1 MRGPACSAH
10 ICGSSHGDLK
20 RMFVTVVQVSS
31 LTCQKVF
38 ENKPVVFFVETID
51 VEITEVCHDCYFKV
65 TWILYFSEKK
75 S

>member
-1 MRGPACSAH
+1 M
-10 ICGSSHGDLK
+10 
-20 RMFVTVVQVSS
+20 TVVQVSS

-65 TWILYFSEKK
+65 T
-75 S
+75 